1 MRVITF
7 LIKATLVSTVCLL
20 ILLSVAIFMMQTKP
34 FKDLPIIGDYEPLMV
49 LSGSMEP
56 QLKVGSVV
64 FIGRVDTDQI
74 REGDIIT
81 FSLPVEL
88 NQGQPSGQTLVTH
101 RVVAVIE
108 QGRTRLFQTKGDANN
123 DVDARLV
130 DETDVKGR
138 ERFDIPYLGYVSHYL
153 RGRSGFLILVSLGLV
168 IIAYEIS
175 STVIRVN
182 RERFVS

>member
-7 LIKATLVSTVCLL
+7 LVKATLIFIVCLL
-20 ILLSVAIFMMQTKP
+20 VSLSVAIFMMQTRP
-34 FKDLPIIGDYEPLMV
+34 FKDMPVIGNYEPLMV

-64 FIGRVDTDQI
+64 FITRVDPDQI

-81 FSLPVEL
+81 FSSPVDL
-88 NQGQPSGQTLVTH
+88 SRSRSSDQTLTTH
-101 RVVAVIE
+101 RVVSVIE
-108 QGRTRLFQTKGDANN
+108 KDQTRFFQTKGDANN
-123 DVDARLV
+123 DVDGRLV
-130 DETDVKGR
+130 DESEVKGR
-138 ERFDIPYLGYVSHYL
+138 ESFDIPYLGYVSHYL

-175 STVIRVN
+175 STVFRIN